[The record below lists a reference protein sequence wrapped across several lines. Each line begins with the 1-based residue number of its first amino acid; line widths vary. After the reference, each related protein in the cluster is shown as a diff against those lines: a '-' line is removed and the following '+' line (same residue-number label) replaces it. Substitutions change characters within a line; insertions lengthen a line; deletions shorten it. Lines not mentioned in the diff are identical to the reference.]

1 MSIVLITGCSSGFG
15 MLAALE
21 FARRGDRVFA
31 SMRNTAKSG
40 ALDGAAQLDDLKLEV
55 IQLDVNDESSV
66 QQAVQHVVD
75 SAGRIDVLVNNAGIG
90 KQGPLEEFDDDEVK
104 AVFETNV
111 FGAIRAMRAVLPH
124 MRAQNG
130 GCIINVSSLAG
141 VVSPPYESVYSASK
155 HALEAA
161 SESLYYEV
169 QPWNI
174 RVSLIEPGGFE
185 TEIER
190 NMQPP
195 RRHGEGSP
203 YLAREQRFR
212 EALTRL
218 PAAGARGNAK
228 DVANLIVEVA
238 HTEKPKLRYLAGQ
251 DAELVASVRKQLDDE
266 AYEQAMRTSLDF
278 WD

>member
-1 MSIVLITGCSSGFG
+1 MAIVLITGCSSGFG
-15 MLAALE
+15 LLAALE
-21 FARRGDRVFA
+21 FARKGDRVFA
-31 SMRNTAKSG
+31 SMRDTSKSG
-40 ALDGAAQLDDLKLEV
+40 GLDEAKRREELDVEV
-55 IQLDVNDESSV
+55 LQLDVNDEASV
-66 QQAVQHVVD
+66 QRAVQQVID
-75 SAGRIDVLVNNAGIG
+75 AAGRIDVLVNNAGIG
-90 KQGPLEEFDDDEVK
+90 KQGPLEAFDDDEVK
-104 AVFETNV
+104 ALFETNF
-111 FGAIRAMRAVLPH
+111 FGALRAVRAVLPQ

-130 GCIINVSSLAG
+130 GTIVNVSSLAG
-141 VVSPPYESVYSASK
+141 VIAPPFESIYSASK

-161 SESLYYEV
+161 SESLHYEV

-203 YLAREQRFR
+203 YIEREQRFR

-218 PAAGARGNAK
+218 PAAGARGDAQV
-228 DVANLIVEVA
+228 VAELIVEAA
-238 HTEKPKLRYLAGQ
+238 HAEKPKLRYLAGQ
-251 DAELVASVRKQLDDE
+251 DAEMVAGARKQLDDE
-266 AYEQAMRTSLDF
+266 AYEQAMRTALDF